1 MDSTV
6 EKRYLELMR
15 GFTAEETGRL
25 PLEYS
30 LYARNLE
37 ALVQSFLEGGPRFHM
52 PDLTVLNGLA
62 GELRSS
68 MNRQL
73 FLAGPWRPPLVLLPR
88 DRRRIRAAR
97 AAGLVEATEVSAAIH
112 RRILQEYFFLTN
124 LLELMLLVQR
134 EVATALG
141 GALDEAQVA
150 VYGTATAKL
159 VEVFQKTDE
168 SYEQTQLAVAE
179 QAVIGV

>member
-15 GFTAEETGRL
+15 GFTAEETERL

-30 LYARNLE
+30 LYARNLD
-37 ALVQSFLEGGPRFHM
+37 ALVQSFAESGLRFHL
-52 PDLTVLNGLA
+52 PDLRVLNGLA
-62 GELRSS
+62 AELQLS

-73 FLAGPWRPPLVLLPR
+73 FLAGPWKPPLVLLPR

-97 AAGLVEATEVSAAIH
+97 AAGLAEATEASAAIH

-124 LLELMLLVQR
+124 LLELMLLVQS
-134 EVATALG
+134 EAATALG
-141 GALDEAQVA
+141 GTLDEAQVGLYR
-150 VYGTATAKL
+150 VATAKL

-168 SYEQTQLAVAE
+168 SYEETQLSVSE
-179 QAVIGV
+179 QSLASS

>member
-1 MDSTV
+1 MDSTA

-15 GFTAEETGRL
+15 GFTAEETERL

-30 LYARNLE
+30 LYARNLQ
-37 ALVQSFLEGGPRFHM
+37 ALVQSFVESGPRFHI
-52 PDLTVLNGLA
+52 PDLATLNGLSD
-62 GELRSS
+62 ELRSS

-73 FLAGPWRPPLVLLPR
+73 FLAGPWKPPIVLLPR
-88 DRRRIRAAR
+88 DRRRIRVAR
-97 AAGLVEATEVSAAIH
+97 AAALLEATESSASIH

-134 EVATALG
+134 EAATALG
-141 GALDEAQVA
+141 GALDESQVA
-150 VYGTATAKL
+150 VYRAATAKL

-168 SYEQTQLAVAE
+168 SYEQTQLSVSE
-179 QAVIGV
+179 QSLTTV